1 MLTERTQK
9 VIESAIGMSATWN
22 HEFVTLEH
30 ILLAL
35 AQDLEIEKFFLS
47 SGIDNDL
54 LKTEIKT
61 YLDQLVPKQNLAHS
75 QGKNLAVNR
84 PAIPQLTLAIQR
96 VLQRAIIQVQSS
108 GRQTV
113 HPENILIAMFDEK
126 ESYSVYLL
134 EKAGVSRFD
143 VIQYI
148 SHGTKKGDAGDTSV
162 EVREGGTQNAANESI
177 LKKYA
182 VNLNERAKE
191 NKIDNLIGRDLIIGK
206 MIQTLLRKNKNN
218 PLLVGDP
225 GVGKTAIVEGLALKI
240 VQGDVPEFLKDAVIY
255 SLDLGSLLA
264 GTKFRGEFEERL
276 KAILTELEGMDHGI
290 LFIDE
295 IHTIIG
301 AGGTNGGSLD
311 ASNILKPPLSNG
323 TLRCIGSTTFKDF
336 RTHFEKD
343 RALVRRFQKINV
355 NEPSMEET
363 LKILEG
369 LKTSYEKF
377 HSVSYSDDSIKAAV
391 DLSQLHITGKA
402 QPDKSIDVIDEAGA
416 RVKLKKDDNKNVG
429 IKDIE
434 DVVAEISGVPVHNV
448 KTDEKEK
455 LKSLNSN
462 LKHVIFGQDKAV
474 EALTSAIKV
483 SRLGLGRENK
493 PMGSFM
499 FAGPTGVGKT
509 ELAKQLAFCLGVHF
523 HRFDM
528 SEYMEKHSVSRLVGA
543 PPGYVGYD
551 DGGLL
556 TDAVTQHPHAV
567 LLMDE
572 IEKAHPDLINILL
585 QVMDHGKLTD
595 TNGKTADFRN
605 VILIMTTNAGAR
617 EMSKNQIGI
626 ANTSADNFSTDAIK
640 TAFSPEFV
648 NRLDK
653 IVQFSHLEEDII
665 FRIVEKFI
673 IEFQEQLKKKN
684 VDLIVDTSVKKFLMT
699 KGYDRAYGARPM
711 ARALH
716 EYLKNPLVDEILF
729 GKLSKGGTVKAK
741 LKKNKIEFEFS
752 DELVTA

>member
-9 VIESAIGMSATWN
+9 VIESAIGMAATWN

-35 AQDLEIEKFFLS
+35 AQDNDIDKMFLS
-47 SGIDNDL
+47 FGVDNDK
-54 LKTEIKT
+54 LKNEIKT
-61 YLDQLVPKQNLAHS
+61 YLDQQVPKQTAANAAA
-75 QGKNLAVNR
+75 GKNLAVNR
-84 PAIPQLTLAIQR
+84 SPIPQLTLAIQR

-108 GRQTV
+108 GKQTV

-134 EKAGVSRFD
+134 EKAGVSRFE

-148 SHGTKKGDAGDTSV
+148 SHGIKKADTDGLTV
-162 EVREGGTQNAANESI
+162 EVREGGSDEPASSA
-177 LKKYA
+177 LKKFA
-182 VNLNERAKE
+182 INLNERAKD
-191 NKIDNLIGRDLIIGK
+191 NKIDNLIGRDLIIDK

-225 GVGKTAIVEGLALKI
+225 GVGKTAIAEGLALKI

-276 KAILTELEGMDHGI
+276 KAILKELEEMDHGI

-295 IHTIIG
+295 IHTIVG

-323 TLRCIGSTTFKDF
+323 SLRCIGSTTFKDF

-343 RALVRRFQKINV
+343 RALVRRFQKISV
-355 NEPSMEET
+355 NEPSLDET
-363 LKILEG
+363 MKIIEG
-369 LKTSYEKF
+369 LRASYEKF
-377 HSVSYSDDSIKAAV
+377 HAVSYTDESLKAAV
-391 DLSQLHITGKA
+391 DLSHLHITGKS
-402 QPDKSIDVIDEAGA
+402 QPDKSIDVMDEAGA
-416 RVKLKKDDNKNVG
+416 RVKLKKDNKTVET
-429 IKDIE
+429 KDIE
-434 DVVAEISGVPVHNV
+434 DVVAEISGVPVHTV

-455 LKSLNSN
+455 LKNLNSN

-474 EALTSAIKV
+474 ESLTSAIKV

-509 ELAKQLAFCLGVHF
+509 ELAKQLAFALGVHF

-528 SEYMEKHSVSRLVGA
+528 SEYMEKHAVSRLVGA
-543 PPGYVGYD
+543 PPGYVGYE

-556 TDAVTQHPHAV
+556 TDAVTQHPHSV
-567 LLMDE
+567 VLMDE

-595 TNGKTADFRN
+595 TNGKVADFRN

-626 ANTSADNFSTDAIK
+626 ASTTGENFSNDAIK
-640 TAFSPEFV
+640 ASFSPEFV
-648 NRLDK
+648 NRIDG
-653 IVQFSHLEEDII
+653 IVQFAHLSEDII

-684 VDLIVDTSVKKFLMT
+684 VDLVVDNSVKKFLMQ

-711 ARALH
+711 SRALQEH
-716 EYLKNPLVDEILF
+716 LKTPLVDEILF

-741 LKKNKIEFEFS
+741 LKKNKVEFEFS

>member
-9 VIESAIGMSATWN
+9 VIESAIGMAATWN

-30 ILLAL
+30 ILLSL
-35 AQDLEIEKFFLS
+35 AQDAEIEKLFTS
-47 SGIDNDL
+47 SGLDNDQ
-54 LKTEIKT
+54 LKNEVKT
-61 YLDQLVPKQNLAHS
+61 YLDQQVPKQPVNPAP
-75 QGKNLAVNR
+75 GKNLVNR
-84 PAIPQLTLAIQR
+84 SPIPQLTLAIQR

-148 SHGTKKGDAGDTSV
+148 SHGVKKGESDELTV
-162 EVREGGTQNAANESI
+162 EVREGGSDEPASSA
-177 LKKYA
+177 LKKFA
-182 VNLNERAKE
+182 VNLNERAKNNQIE
-191 NKIDNLIGRDLIIGK
+191 NLIGRDLIIDK

-225 GVGKTAIVEGLALKI
+225 GVGKTAIAEGLALKI
-240 VQGDVPEFLKDAVIY
+240 VQGNVPEFLKDAVIY

-276 KAILTELEGMDHGI
+276 KAILKELESMDHGI

-301 AGGTNGGSLD
+301 AGGTSGGSLD

-323 TLRCIGSTTFKDF
+323 SLRCIGSTTFKDF

-343 RALVRRFQKINV
+343 RALVRRFQKISV
-355 NEPSMEET
+355 NEPSLEET
-363 LKILEG
+363 MKIIEG
-369 LKTSYEKF
+369 LRNSYEKF
-377 HSVSYSDDSIKAAV
+377 HAVSYTDDSLKAAV
-391 DLSQLHITGKA
+391 DLSQLHITGKS

-416 RVKLKKDDNKNVG
+416 RVKLKKENNKTVE

-434 DVVAEISGVPVHNV
+434 DVVAEISGVPVHTV
-448 KTDEKEK
+448 KTDEREK
-455 LKSLNSN
+455 LKNLNTN

-474 EALTSAIKV
+474 ESLTSAIKV

-509 ELAKQLAFCLGVHF
+509 ELAKQLAFALGVHF

-528 SEYMEKHSVSRLVGA
+528 SEYMEKHAVSRLVGA
-543 PPGYVGYD
+543 PPGYVGYE

-556 TDAVTQHPHAV
+556 TDAVTQHPHSV
-567 LLMDE
+567 VLMDE

-595 TNGKTADFRN
+595 TNGKVADFRN
-605 VILIMTTNAGAR
+605 TILIMTTNAGAR

-626 ANTSADNFSTDAIK
+626 ANTSADNFSKDAIK

-648 NRLDK
+648 NRIDG
-653 IVQFSHLEEDII
+653 IVQFTHLEEDII

-684 VDLIVDTSVKKFLMT
+684 VELVVDNSVKKFLMQ

-711 ARALH
+711 SRALQEH
-716 EYLKNPLVDEILF
+716 LKTPLVDEILF

-741 LKKNKIEFEFS
+741 FKKNKIEFEFS

>member
-9 VIESAIGMSATWN
+9 VIESAIGMAATWN

-30 ILLAL
+30 ILLSL
-35 AQDLEIEKFFLS
+35 ANDAEIEKFLS
-47 SGIDNDL
+47 DSGIDNEQLRND
-54 LKTEIKT
+54 IKGH
-61 YLDQLVPKQNLAHS
+61 LDQLSPKQPGDTKLP
-75 QGKNLAVNR
+75 QNR
-84 PAIPQLTLAIQR
+84 SVIPQLTLAIQR

-108 GRQTV
+108 GKHTV
-113 HPENILIAMFDEK
+113 HPEHILIAMFDEK
-126 ESYSVYLL
+126 ESFATYSL
-134 EKAGVSRFD
+134 ENAGLSRFD

-148 SHGTKKGDAGDTSV
+148 SHGIKKIDSEDLPI
-162 EVREGGTQNAANESI
+162 EVRENGTQGKSSA
-177 LKKYA
+177 LKKFA
-182 VNLNERAKE
+182 VNLNEKAK
-191 NKIDNLIGRDLIIGK
+191 NQKIENLIGRDLIIDK
-206 MIQTLLRKNKNN
+206 MVQTLVRKNKNN

-225 GVGKTAIVEGLALKI
+225 GVGKTAIAEGLALKI
-240 VQGDVPEFLKDAVIY
+240 VKGDVPEFLKDAVIY

-276 KAILTELEGMDHGI
+276 KAILQELEEMDHGI

-343 RALVRRFQKINV
+343 RALVRRFQKISV
-355 NEPSMEET
+355 NEPTLEET
-363 LKILEG
+363 KKILEG
-369 LKTSYEKF
+369 LRESYENF
-377 HSVSYSDDSIKAAV
+377 HTVSYTDESLQAAV
-391 DLSQLHITGKA
+391 DLSHLHITGKA

-416 RVKLKKDDNKNVG
+416 RVKLKKESKTVE

-434 DVVAEISGVPVHNV
+434 DVVAEISGVPVHTV
-448 KTDEKEK
+448 KSDEKEK
-455 LKSLNSN
+455 LKNLNNN
-462 LKHVIFGQDKAV
+462 LKHVIFGQDSAV

-509 ELAKQLAFCLGVHF
+509 ELAKQLAFALGVHF

-528 SEYMEKHSVSRLVGA
+528 SEYMEKHAVSRLVGA
-543 PPGYVGYD
+543 PPGYVGYE

-556 TDAVTQHPHAV
+556 TDAVTQHPHSV

-595 TNGKTADFRN
+595 TNGKVADFRN
-605 VILIMTTNAGAR
+605 TIVILTTNAGAR

-626 ANTSADNFSTDAIK
+626 AQTSADNFSVDAIK
-640 TAFSPEFV
+640 AAFSPEFI
-648 NRLDK
+648 NRLDG
-653 IVQFSHLEEDII
+653 IIQFKHLEEDII

-673 IEFQEQLKKKN
+673 IEYQEQLKKKN
-684 VDLIVDTSVKKFLMT
+684 VELIVDNNVKKFLMQ

-711 ARALH
+711 SRALQEH
-716 EYLKNPLVDEILF
+716 LKNPLVDEILF

-741 LKKNKIEFEFS
+741 LKKNKVEFEFS

>member
-9 VIESAIGMSATWN
+9 VIESAIAMAATWH

-35 AQDLEIEKFFLS
+35 VNDADVEKFFET
-47 SGIDNDL
+47 SGVDNNQL
-54 LKTEIKT
+54 KNELKTH
-61 YLDQLVPKQNLAHS
+61 LDQLTPKTNNAVA
-75 QGKNLAVNR
+75 GKNLTVNR
-84 PAIPQLTLAIQR
+84 QPIPQLTIAIQR

-126 ESYSVYLL
+126 ESYAVYLL
-134 EKAGVSRFD
+134 EKAGVTRFD

-148 SHGTKKGDAGDTSV
+148 SHGIKKSDSDELSV
-162 EVREGGTQNAANESI
+162 EIREGGGSGEKSSA
-177 LKKYA
+177 LKKFA

-191 NKIDNLIGRDLIIGK
+191 NKIENLIGRDLIIDK
-206 MIQTLLRKNKNN
+206 MIQTLVRKNKNN

-225 GVGKTAIVEGLALKI
+225 GVGKTAIAEGLALKI

-276 KAILTELEGMDHGI
+276 KAILKELEEMDHGI

-295 IHTIIG
+295 IHTIVG

-311 ASNILKPPLSNG
+311 ASNILKPPLSSG
-323 TLRCIGSTTFKDF
+323 ALRCIGSTTFKDF

-343 RALVRRFQKINV
+343 RALVRRFQKISV
-355 NEPSMEET
+355 NEPSLEET
-363 LKILEG
+363 MKIVEG
-369 LKTSYEKF
+369 LKNSYEKF
-377 HSVSYSDDSIKAAV
+377 HEVSYTDASLKAAV
-391 DLSQLHITGKA
+391 DLSQLHITGKS
-402 QPDKSIDVIDEAGA
+402 QPDKSIDVLDEAGA
-416 RVKLKKDDNKNVG
+416 RVKLKKDSYKTVET
-429 IKDIE
+429 KDIE
-434 DVVAEISGVPVHNV
+434 DVVAEISGVPVHTV
-448 KTDEKEK
+448 KSDEKEK

-462 LKHVIFGQDKAV
+462 LKHVIFGQDSAV
-474 EALTSAIKV
+474 ESLTSAIKV
-483 SRLGLGRENK
+483 ARLGLGRENK

-509 ELAKQLAFCLGVHF
+509 ELAKQLAFALGVHF

-528 SEYMEKHSVSRLVGA
+528 SEYMEKHAVSRLVGA

-556 TDAVTQHPHAV
+556 TDAVTQHPHSV
-567 LLMDE
+567 LLLDE

-595 TNGKTADFRN
+595 TNGKVADFRN
-605 VILIMTTNAGAR
+605 TIVIMTTNAGAR

-626 ANTSADNFSTDAIK
+626 ANTSSDNFSLDAIK
-640 TAFSPEFV
+640 SAFSPEFV
-648 NRLDK
+648 NRLDG
-653 IVQFSHLEEDII
+653 IVQFKHLEEDII

-673 IEFQEQLKKKN
+673 IEYQEQLKKKSVELV
-684 VDLIVDTSVKKFLMT
+684 VDNSVKKFLMQ

-711 ARALH
+711 ARALQEH
-716 EYLKNPLVDEILF
+716 LKNPLVDEILF
-729 GKLSKGGTVKAK
+729 GKLSQGGTVKAK
-741 LKKNKIEFEFS
+741 LKKNKVEFEFS

>member
-9 VIESAIGMSATWN
+9 VIESAIGMAATWN

-30 ILLAL
+30 ILLSL
-35 AQDLEIEKFFLS
+35 ANDSEIEKLFKE
-47 SGIDNDL
+47 SGINTDQVKNE
-54 LKTEIKT
+54 LKAH
-61 YLDQLVPKQNLAHS
+61 LDQLTPKQNNS
-75 QGKNLAVNR
+75 VQSSNLPLNR
-84 PAIPQLTLAIQR
+84 PPIPQLTLAIQR

-108 GRQTV
+108 GKFTV
-113 HPENILIAMFDEK
+113 HPENILISMFDEK
-126 ESYSVYLL
+126 ESFAIYTL
-134 EKAGVSRFD
+134 ENAGLTRFD

-148 SHGTKKGDAGDTSV
+148 SHGVKKSDSEEYSI
-162 EVREGGTQNAANESI
+162 EVRDGGGSQGQSSA
-177 LKKYA
+177 LKKFA
-182 VNLNERAKE
+182 INLNEKAKN
-191 NKIDNLIGRDLIIGK
+191 NKIESLIGREAIIDK
-206 MIQTLLRKNKNN
+206 MIQTLVRKNKNN

-225 GVGKTAIVEGLALKI
+225 GVGKTAIAEGLALKI

-255 SLDLGSLLA
+255 SLDLGALLA

-276 KAILTELEGMDHGI
+276 KAILKELEEHENGI

-311 ASNILKPPLSNG
+311 ASNILKPPLSSG
-323 TLRCIGSTTFKDF
+323 ALRCIGSTTFKDY

-343 RALVRRFQKINV
+343 RALVRRFQKISV
-355 NEPSMEET
+355 NEPTLDET
-363 LKILEG
+363 MKIIEG
-369 LKTSYEKF
+369 LKESYEKF
-377 HSVSYSDDSIKAAV
+377 HSVSYTDESLKAAV

-416 RVKLKKDDNKNVG
+416 RVKLKKKNKTVEL
-429 IKDIE
+429 KDIE
-434 DVVAEISGVPVHNV
+434 DVVAEISGVPVHTV
-448 KTDEKEK
+448 KADEKEK
-455 LKSLNSN
+455 LKNLNTN
-462 LKHVIFGQDKAV
+462 LKHVIFGQDSAV

-509 ELAKQLAFCLGVHF
+509 ELAKQLAFALGVHF

-528 SEYMEKHSVSRLVGA
+528 SEYMEKHAVSRLVGA
-543 PPGYVGYD
+543 PPGYVGYEE
-551 DGGLL
+551 GGLL
-556 TDAVTQHPHAV
+556 TDAVTQHPHSV

-595 TNGKTADFRN
+595 TNGKVADFRN
-605 VILIMTTNAGAR
+605 TILILTTNAGAR

-626 ANTSADNFSTDAIK
+626 AQTNDGNFSIDAIK
-640 TAFSPEFV
+640 SAFSPEFI
-648 NRLDK
+648 NRLDG
-653 IVQFSHLEEDII
+653 IIQFKHLEEDII

-673 IEFQEQLKKKN
+673 IEYQEQLKKKN
-684 VDLIVDTSVKKFLMT
+684 VDLVVDDSVKKFLMK

-711 ARALH
+711 ARALQDH
-716 EYLKNPLVDEILF
+716 LKNPLVDEILF
-729 GKLSKGGTVKAK
+729 GKLSKGGTVRAK
-741 LKKNKIEFEFS
+741 LKKNKVEFEFS

>member
-9 VIESAIGMSATWN
+9 VIESAIGMAATWH

-30 ILLAL
+30 ILLSL
-35 AQDLEIEKFFLS
+35 ANDSEIEKYFNGF
-47 SGIDNDL
+47 GIDTDQLKNE
-54 LKTEIKT
+54 LKTH
-61 YLDQLVPKQNLAHS
+61 LDQLTPKQPNSNA
-75 QGKNLAVNR
+75 GKNLTVNR
-84 PAIPQLTLAIQR
+84 QPIPQLTLSIQR

-108 GRQTV
+108 GKQTV

-126 ESYSVYLL
+126 ESYAVYLL
-134 EKAGVSRFD
+134 EKAGLSRFD
-143 VIQYI
+143 VVQHV
-148 SHGTKKGDAGDTSV
+148 SHGIRKSDADELTV
-162 EVREGGTQNAANESI
+162 EVREGGGNGQPSSA
-177 LKKYA
+177 LKKFA
-182 VNLNERAKE
+182 VNLNERAKD
-191 NKIDNLIGRDLIIGK
+191 NKIENLIGRDLIIDK

-225 GVGKTAIVEGLALKI
+225 GVGKTAIAEGLALKI
-240 VQGDVPEFLKDAVIY
+240 VKGDVPEFLKDAEIY

-276 KAILTELEGMDHGI
+276 KAILKELEEMEHGI

-311 ASNILKPPLSNG
+311 ASNILKPPLSSG
-323 TLRCIGSTTFKDF
+323 ALRCIGSTTFKDF

-343 RALVRRFQKINV
+343 RALVRRFQKISV
-355 NEPSMEET
+355 NEPSLEET
-363 LKILEG
+363 MKIVEG
-369 LKTSYEKF
+369 LKESYEKF
-377 HSVSYSDDSIKAAV
+377 HAVSYTDDSLKAAV
-391 DLSQLHITGKA
+391 DLSQLHITGKS

-416 RVKLKKDDNKNVG
+416 RVKLKKDNKMVET
-429 IKDIE
+429 KDIE
-434 DVVAEISGVPVHNV
+434 DVVAEISGVPVHTV

-455 LKSLNSN
+455 LKSLNTN
-462 LKHVIFGQDKAV
+462 LKHVIFGQDSAV

-483 SRLGLGRENK
+483 ARLGLGRENK

-509 ELAKQLAFCLGVHF
+509 ELAKQLAFALGVHF

-528 SEYMEKHSVSRLVGA
+528 SEYMEKHAVSRLVGA

-556 TDAVTQHPHAV
+556 TDAVTQHPHSV
-567 LLMDE
+567 LLLDE

-595 TNGKTADFRN
+595 TNGKVADFRN
-605 VILIMTTNAGAR
+605 TIVIMTTNAGAR

-626 ANTSADNFSTDAIK
+626 AQTTGENFSIDAIK

-648 NRLDK
+648 NRLDG
-653 IVQFSHLEEDII
+653 IVQFKHLEENII

-673 IEFQEQLKKKN
+673 IEYQEQLKKKN
-684 VDLIVDTSVKKFLMT
+684 VELVVDDTVKKFLMQ

-711 ARALH
+711 ARALQ

-729 GKLSKGGTVKAK
+729 GKLSKGGTVRAK
-741 LKKNKIEFEFS
+741 LKKNKVEFEFS

>member
-9 VIESAIGMSATWN
+9 VIESAIGMAATWN

-30 ILLAL
+30 ILLSL
-35 AQDLEIEKFFLS
+35 IQDQEVEKMFTS
-47 SGIDNDL
+47 NGVDTDNL
-54 LKTEIKT
+54 RNEVKT
-61 YLDQLVPKQNLAHS
+61 YLDQLVPKQAAQP
-75 QGKNLAVNR
+75 QGKNLVNR
-84 PAIPQLTLAIQR
+84 SPIPQLTLAIQR

-108 GRQTV
+108 GKQTV

-126 ESYSVYLL
+126 ESYSVYLM
-134 EKAGVSRFD
+134 EKAGISRFD

-148 SHGTKKGDAGDTSV
+148 SHGIKKSTSDELTV
-162 EVREGGTQNAANESI
+162 EVREGGSEGTPSSA
-177 LKKYA
+177 LKKFA
-182 VNLNERAKE
+182 VNLNERAKN
-191 NKIDNLIGRDLIIGK
+191 NKIENLIGRDLIIDK
-206 MIQTLLRKNKNN
+206 MIQTLVRKNKNN

-225 GVGKTAIVEGLALKI
+225 GVGKTAIAEGLALKI

-276 KAILTELEGMDHGI
+276 KAILKELEEMEHGI

-323 TLRCIGSTTFKDF
+323 SLRCIGSTTFKDF

-343 RALVRRFQKINV
+343 RALVRRFQKISV
-355 NEPSMEET
+355 NEPSLEET
-363 LKILEG
+363 MKIIEG

-377 HSVSYSDDSIKAAV
+377 HEVSYTTDSLKAAV
-391 DLSQLHITGKA
+391 DLSQLHISGKS
-402 QPDKSIDVIDEAGA
+402 QPDKSIDVMDEAGA
-416 RVKLKKDDNKNVG
+416 RVKLKKNNKTVET
-429 IKDIE
+429 KDIE
-434 DVVAEISGVPVHNV
+434 DVVAEISGVPVHTV
-448 KTDEKEK
+448 KTDEREK
-455 LKSLNSN
+455 LKNLNNN

-474 EALTSAIKV
+474 ENLTSAIKV
-483 SRLGLGRENK
+483 SRLGLGRESK

-509 ELAKQLAFCLGVHF
+509 ELAKQLAFALGVHF

-528 SEYMEKHSVSRLVGA
+528 SEYMEKHAVSRLVGA
-543 PPGYVGYD
+543 PPGYVGYE

-567 LLMDE
+567 VLMDE

-595 TNGKTADFRN
+595 TNGKVADFRN
-605 VILIMTTNAGAR
+605 VILILTTNAGAR

-626 ANTSADNFSTDAIK
+626 ASTTGDNFSTEAIK
-640 TAFSPEFV
+640 SSFSPEFV

-653 IVQFSHLEEDII
+653 IVQFSHLEEGII
-665 FRIVEKFI
+665 FRIVEKFV

-684 VDLIVDTSVKKFLMT
+684 VDLIVEDGVKKFLIT
-699 KGYDRAYGARPM
+699 KGYDRAFGARPM
-711 ARALH
+711 ARAIQEH
-716 EYLKNPLVDEILF
+716 LKNPLVDEILF
-729 GKLSKGGTVKAK
+729 GKLASGGTATAK
-741 LKKNKIEFEFS
+741 LKKNKVEFTFS
-752 DELVTA
+752 DELVIA

>member
-9 VIESAIGMSATWN
+9 VIESAIGMAASWN

-35 AQDLEIEKFFLS
+35 AQDLEIEKFFVG

-54 LKTEIKT
+54 FKTEIKT
-61 YLDQLVPKQNLAHS
+61 YLDQLVPKQNLSLAQS
-75 QGKNLAVNR
+75 KNLAINR

-108 GRQTV
+108 GKQTV

-126 ESYSVYLL
+126 ESYSLYLL

-148 SHGTKKGDAGDTSV
+148 SHGTKKSETDETAV
-162 EVREGGTQNAANESI
+162 EIRDGGTQGGNESF
-177 LKKYA
+177 LSKYA
-182 VNLNERAKE
+182 INLNERAKN
-191 NKIDNLIGRDLIIGK
+191 NKIDNLIGRDLIVGK

-240 VQGDVPEFLKDAVIY
+240 VRGEVPEFLKDAVIY

-276 KAILTELEGMDHGI
+276 KAILKELENLNHGI

-323 TLRCIGSTTFKDF
+323 SLRCIGSTTFKDF

-363 LKILEG
+363 LQIIEG
-369 LKTSYEKF
+369 LKNSYEKF
-377 HSVSYSDDSIKAAV
+377 HDVSYSDGSIKAAV

-416 RVKLKKDDNKNVG
+416 RVKLKKEDNKNVE

-528 SEYMEKHSVSRLVGA
+528 SEYMEKHTVSRLVGA

-595 TNGKTADFRN
+595 TNGKVADFRN
-605 VILIMTTNAGAR
+605 VIVIMTTNAGAR

-626 ANTSADNFSTDAIK
+626 ANTSEDNFTHAAIK
-640 TAFSPEFV
+640 SAFSPEFV
-648 NRLDK
+648 NRLDG
-653 IVQFSHLEEDII
+653 IVQFKHLEEDII
-665 FRIVEKFI
+665 YRIVEKFI

-684 VDLIVDTSVKKFLMT
+684 VDLVVDNSVKKFLMT
-699 KGYDRAYGARPM
+699 KGYDKAYGARPM

-741 LKKNKIEFEFS
+741 LKKNKVEFEFS